1 MYDFANLTD
10 AELTRCGD
18 TLRDVGSAASSM
30 EDAANSIVKTL
41 YENITDSATGQKAN
55 ALVRFYKTHPY
66 GQLDAGLQE
75 FARGILGSNP
85 PSDDLRCLTLLG
97 TIGDQEQ
104 WNFRARSAGHKAIPL
119 ASAEM
124 VSGIPM
130 IARLINQFG
139 IDLGAVMRPD
149 PMLIGDLSKK
159 TFNTFYV
166 PEAVGS
172 PYIPFQDDFV
182 IRYGIKSVLGFG
194 GVLSSGELFVVIM
207 FSKVPIPSKTAE
219 IFNRMATF
227 VKDAV
232 EPFVGNKV
240 FA

>member
-1 MYDFANLTD
+1 MYDFAKFTD
-10 AELTRCGD
+10 ADLKECGATIS
-18 TLRDVGSAASSM
+18 TLGSGASSM
-30 EDAANSIVKTL
+30 EDAANGIVKTL

-66 GQLDAGLQE
+66 SQLDAGLQD
-75 FARGILGSNP
+75 FAQGILGSNP
-85 PSDDLRCLTLLG
+85 PSEDLRCLTLLG

-104 WNFRARSAGHKAIPL
+104 WNSRTLSAGHQAIPL

-130 IARLINQFG
+130 IARLLNQFG
-139 IDLGAVMRPD
+139 IDVGAVMRPD
-149 PMLIGDLSKK
+149 PMLIGDLSRK

-194 GVLSSGELFVVIM
+194 GVLSSGELFVVIV
-207 FSKVPIPSKTAE
+207 FSKASIPSETADG
-219 IFNRMATF
+219 FRNLAPS

>member
-1 MYDFANLTD
+1 MYNFANLTD
-10 AELTRCGD
+10 ADLAQCGN
-18 TLRDVGSAASSM
+18 TLRDEGSAASSM
-30 EDAANSIVKTL
+30 EDAASRIVKSL
-41 YENITDSATGQKAN
+41 YENITDSATGQRSN

-66 GQLDAGLQE
+66 SQFDAGLQE
-75 FARGILGSNP
+75 FARGILGSTS

-97 TIGDQEQ
+97 TIGDEEQ
-104 WNFRARSAGHKAIPL
+104 WNSRARSQGHKAIPL

-124 VSGIPM
+124 ISGVPM

-139 IDLGAVMRPD
+139 IEVGSVMRPD
-149 PMLIGDLSKK
+149 PMLIGDLSQK

-207 FSKVPIPSKTAE
+207 FSKVSIPDKTAQ
-219 IFNRMATF
+219 IFNRMANW